1 MDISA
6 DLTELGRTHVAVISS
21 GCKSFLDIPRTLEY
35 LETQGVTVC
44 TFADGRTGAI
54 DFPAFYTRDS
64 GSKSPMVVQ
73 DAREAAAIICK
84 WHHHNLKP
92 TALTNL
98 VSQSTFSG
106 SKKSGM
112 LFANPVPEEF
122 AMQKAEIDAAIDQ
135 AVQEAAEQGFHGH
148 ANTPFIL
155 SRIKDLTHGNS
166 LPANRALI
174 ESNVAMAAKVAVEL
188 SKLKDSTNQDPEP
201 DKEMAKR
208 ASMGQADVN
217 LRRRKCDSN
226 DETSN
231 IEVNL
236 RDRLAHSITG
246 KAAVSTSFPVKP
258 RQRRPK
264 PKSNFNCASNPCT
277 EYVLTKP
284 AVENSR
290 HCGLRI
296 CCDGSLLRLCTSRRR
311 CSFPAEGLANL
322 APNAHIKPCRNQP
335 IDWRCWL

>member
-1 MDISA
+1 
-6 DLTELGRTHVAVISS
+6 
-21 GCKSFLDIPRTLEY
+21 
-35 LETQGVTVC
+35 
-44 TFADGRTGAI
+44 
-54 DFPAFYTRDS
+54 
-64 GSKSPMVVQ
+64 
-73 DAREAAAIICK
+73 
-84 WHHHNLKP
+84 
-92 TALTNL
+92 
-98 VSQSTFSG
+98 
-106 SKKSGM
+106 M

-188 SKLKDSTNQDPEP
+188 SKLKDYTNQDLEL
-201 DKEMAKR
+201 DKKMAKG
-208 ASMGQADVN
+208 ASIGQADVDV
-217 LRRRKCDSN
+217 RSRKRDST

-231 IEVNL
+231 IEVNP
-236 RDRLAHSITG
+236 RDRLAHSITV
-246 KAAVSTSFPVKP
+246 KAAVSTSFPIKP
-258 RQRRPK
+258 HQRPSK

-277 EYVLTKP
+277 EYVLTNP

-290 HCGLRI
+290 HCSLRI
-296 CCDGSLLRLCTSRRR
+296 HCDGSLLRLCTSRHR
-311 CSFPAEGLANL
+311 CSFPTEGLANL
-322 APNAHIKPCRNQP
+322 ASNAYIKSCRNQA

>member
-1 MDISA
+1 
-6 DLTELGRTHVAVISS
+6 
-21 GCKSFLDIPRTLEY
+21 
-35 LETQGVTVC
+35 
-44 TFADGRTGAI
+44 
-54 DFPAFYTRDS
+54 
-64 GSKSPMVVQ
+64 MVVR

-84 WHHHNLKP
+84 WHRHNRKS

-98 VSQSTFSG
+98 VSQHMFSG
-106 SKKSGM
+106 SKQFGM

-122 AMQKAEIDAAIDQ
+122 AMQKADIDAAIDQ

-166 LPANRALI
+166 LTANRALI

-188 SKLKDSTNQDPEP
+188 SKLKDFYNQEDKEMAEMAYFHNQDPDL
-201 DKEMAKR
+201 DKEMAKMADYYNQDLKLGKR
-208 ASMGQADVN
+208 MAKTASLGQAEVD
-217 LRRRKCDSN
+217 LRRRKRDST

-236 RDRLAHSITG
+236 RDELAHSITE
-246 KAAVSTSFPVKP
+246 KAAVSTSFPIKP
-258 RQRRPK
+258 HERPSK

-277 EYVLTKP
+277 EYVLTNP

-290 HCGLRI
+290 HCSLRI
-296 CCDGSLLRLCTSRRR
+296 CCGGSLLRLCTSRRR
-311 CSFPAEGLANL
+311 CPFSA
-322 APNAHIKPCRNQP
+322 Q
-335 IDWRCWL
+335 